1 MKDGRERKISTLSQQ
16 RKNSSAH
23 QPTASDTNN
32 IPPTE
37 KRLFILSDLS
47 LHIIIKMIKLKLN
60 FPNHIKHK
68 HREAYIQI
76 MLYKTRMNGD
86 MFFTITQ
93 PFSTHSLLCHQAGHE
108 DRRKIKHENGK
119 SIFSA

>member
-1 MKDGRERKISTLSQQ
+1 MKDERKRKISTPSKQGNLLQTI
-16 RKNSSAH
+16 KKLLVT
-23 QPTASDTNN
+23 P
-32 IPPTE
+32 IMPPIE

-47 LHIIIKMIKLKLN
+47 LHIIIKIIKLKLN

-68 HREAYIQI
+68 HQEAYIQI
-76 MLYKTRMNGD
+76 MLYKTRMNGE
-86 MFFTITQ
+86 MFFTISQ
-93 PFSTHSLLCHQAGHE
+93 PFATHSLLCHQ